1 MDRDVFKGSII
12 MKSIFGGRMY
22 QNENGDQ
29 QLEDVIHAPQQSN
42 MILKMN
48 KPMHIETNNIQMHT
62 KLKNPK

>member
-1 MDRDVFKGSII
+1 